1 MQWHLGLGDA
11 GRRVVVAADTDER
24 RGGQA
29 PCRQPAPPPS
39 TRQGAALTG
48 PRATPARPPRQI
60 TEKTDFLRP
69 VPTTPCDSDAIAA
82 KAASAGDSVVVVP
95 TSTAAEAAAG
105 WDAGR

>member
-11 GRRVVVAADTDER
+11 GRGAVVAPDADER

-39 TRQGAALTG
+39 TRQSSALTG

-60 TEKTDFLRP
+60 TAKTDFLRLL
-69 VPTTPCDSDAIAA
+69 PTTPCDSDAIAE
-82 KAASAGDSVVVVP
+82 KAASAGDSAVVVP
-95 TSTAAEAAAG
+95 TSAAAD
-105 WDAGR
+105 WAAGR

>member
-1 MQWHLGLGDA
+1 MQWYLGLGDA
-11 GRRVVVAADTDER
+11 GRGAVVAPDADEK
-24 RGGQA
+24 RGSQA

-39 TRQGAALTG
+39 TRQNSALAG
-48 PRATPARPPRQI
+48 PRATSARPPRQI
-60 TEKTDFLRP
+60 TAKTDFLRP

-95 TSTAAEAAAG
+95 TSTAAD